1 LATVDELWLDVFQRL
16 CDATAHQLKGALN
29 GVAINLEVLRSR
41 SGRTDMGA
49 GEPSLAPFAESA
61 VTELESVIESAEA
74 MLALGRSPRG
84 PTDVS
89 KVVRDVR
96 ALLARPAK
104 AQGHRV
110 TVDKSVES
118 IGMTTASASAA
129 RLAVGATLLA
139 AVETWGDVVCAADA
153 GVPTLRVSRVEPDG
167 SRLAL
172 DEGIISAA
180 RGAAV
185 HLDIT
190 ETGATITFPT

>member
-16 CDATAHQLKGALN
+16 CDATAHEFKGAMN

-41 SGRTDMGA
+41 SGRADA
-49 GEPSLAPFAESA
+49 GTASLAPFAESA
-61 VTELESVIESAEA
+61 VAELESVIESAEA

-84 PTDVS
+84 PADLA

-96 ALLARPAK
+96 ALLVRPAK

-110 TVDKSVES
+110 SVDKSVES
-118 IGMTTASASAA
+118 IGTTTASASAA

-153 GVPTLRVSRVEPDG
+153 GIPTLRVSHAQPNG

-172 DEGIISAA
+172 DDGIVSAA
-180 RGAAV
+180 RGADV